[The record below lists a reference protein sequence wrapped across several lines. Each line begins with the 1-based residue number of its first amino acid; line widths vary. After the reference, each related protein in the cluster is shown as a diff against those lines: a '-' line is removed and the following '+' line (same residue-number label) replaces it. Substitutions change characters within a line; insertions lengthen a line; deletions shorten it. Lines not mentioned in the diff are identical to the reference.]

1 MNQKITPHESIPN
14 IDKDMLTRSAKGETT
29 GRVFQ
34 AVGVLAVILP
44 LAFLV
49 VVLADA
55 LVDGSQRIGWD
66 FLVSYPS
73 RIASE
78 AGFLPAIVGS
88 AYLMILTA
96 IIAIPVGVGA
106 ALYLEEYSQP
116 GRLTNLIEVNISNL
130 AGIPSIIYGLLG
142 LELFVRV
149 MQLNRSL
156 VAGAM
161 TLALLALP
169 IIIVSA
175 REALRTVPHLLRE
188 AGTALGADR
197 WQVIRHVVLPLG
209 LPGVL
214 TGIILAI
221 ARVIGETAPLITIG
235 ALTYVAFLPRSLDDP
250 FTAMPIQIFNW
261 VSRPQADFHTTAA
274 AGIVVLLAGML
285 IMNAGAIYL
294 RFRLQ
299 KKMQQ

>member
-1 MNQKITPHESIPN
+1 MPN
-14 IDKDMLTRSAKGETT
+14 AGKEMLTQSAKGETT

-34 AVGVLAVILP
+34 AIGALAVILP
-44 LAFLV
+44 LAFLIA
-49 VVLADA
+49 VLADA
-55 LVDGSQRIGWD
+55 MIDGSQRIGWD

-73 RIASE
+73 RIATE

-88 AYLMILTA
+88 VYLMILTA
-96 IIAIPVGVGA
+96 VIAIPIGVGA

-116 GRLTNLIEVNISNL
+116 GKLTNLIEVNISNL

-156 VAGAM
+156 IAGAM

-175 REALRTVPHLLRE
+175 REALRTVPHDLRE
-188 AGTALGADR
+188 AGMALGADR

-235 ALTYVAFLPRSLDDP
+235 ALTYIAFLPRNLNDP

-261 VSRPQADFHTTAA
+261 VSRPQAEFHTTAA
-274 AGIVVLLAGML
+274 AGIIVLLAGML
-285 IMNAGAIYL
+285 FMNAGAIYL
-294 RFRLQ
+294 RFRLRQ
-299 KKMQQ
+299 RMEQ